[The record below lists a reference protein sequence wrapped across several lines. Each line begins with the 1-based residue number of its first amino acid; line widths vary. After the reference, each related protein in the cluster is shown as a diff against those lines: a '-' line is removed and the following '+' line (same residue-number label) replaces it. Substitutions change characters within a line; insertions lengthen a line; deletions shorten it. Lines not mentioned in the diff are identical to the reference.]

1 MKTIKMPAGIR
12 RIEDSDAN
20 VTLFKLRDILHDQ
33 RNTFINRMTGD
44 LTTYIDYRFQA
55 RPTSRQLEVIKD
67 RLQSLK
73 NSALDLERYD
83 FIIQHFLSNPVTY
96 VSAAPFYHEIDSYIR
111 EELNDAQLRLV
122 K

>member
-1 MKTIKMPAGIR
+1 MPAGIR

-55 RPTSRQLEVIKD
+55 KPTSRQLEVIKD